1 MLRSS
6 KERINMH
13 YGYLEEGDKCPE
25 KDCKGR
31 LEYPHPKNCS
41 CHISP
46 PCHACPSVVLTCNEC
61 GWEDNSEDEK
71 YISTEY
77 EGLFERIIKPQP
89 LDNTKVSYRCEG
101 HTNSSMIKKGVYPEH
116 MSMEDV
122 RKEVDGTFGGRF
134 EYFKDGKF
142 KFIAYTD

>member
-1 MLRSS
+1 
-6 KERINMH
+6 MH

-25 KDCKGR
+25 KVCEGR
-31 LEYPHPKNCS
+31 LEYPRSKNCS
-41 CHISP
+41 CHISS
-46 PCHACPSVVLTCNEC
+46 PCHACTSFVLTCNEC
-61 GWEDNSEDEK
+61 GWEDNSEPVD
-71 YISTEY
+71 YVACCP
-77 EGLFERIIKPQP
+77 GLYLVVNKPQP
-89 LDNTKVSYRCEG
+89 LDNTKVSYRCEL
-101 HTNSSMIKKGVYPEH
+101 HSNSSMIKKGVYPER